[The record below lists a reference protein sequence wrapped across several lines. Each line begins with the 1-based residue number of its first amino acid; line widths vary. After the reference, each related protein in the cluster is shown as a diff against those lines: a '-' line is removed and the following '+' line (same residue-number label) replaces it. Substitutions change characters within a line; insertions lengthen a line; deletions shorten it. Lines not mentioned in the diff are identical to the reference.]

1 MNDMME
7 TIKTF
12 DGKKLPIRHIPGPE
26 GVRGRNSDNA
36 LILEKLGWEPTIRL
50 ADGLKVTYFWIKGQ
64 LEEVSA
70 ALLASHPDASVRQP
84 PAASHPVSRV
94 QPADLHHLAGCTFAS
109 QLSLAALIS
118 VAACWLQPSLIAT
131 LPGHAGSHSNSEDSC
146 CLLLDVPISSL

>member
-26 GVRGRNSDNA
+26 GVRGRNSDNE

-70 ALLASHPDASVRQP
+70 VLLPSHSSCICQAFTDSILSCQQSLASALSPSGRLCVPITA
-84 PAASHPVSRV
+84 
-94 QPADLHHLAGCTFAS
+94 
-109 QLSLAALIS
+109 QLGSSAFCGSLAIVPQLDDNIPWT
-118 VAACWLQPSLIAT
+118 CWPSCQP
-131 LPGHAGSHSNSEDSC
+131 H
-146 CLLLDVPISSL
+146 